1 MAKEQT
7 LDSVPGRPPPSHRP
21 RAGAGLRHEGRR
33 VIGLVEVAE
42 DMVHYAVAL
51 LLVAVAAIVL
61 VSSVVDFFDTGSTT
75 AAHQEATTSSTT
87 TSSTTSSTTAAS
99 GAEDANQQNTF
110 PERITA
116 VINSV
121 LFVIIVMEI
130 LRTVVAHFD
139 DAGLQLKPFL
149 IIGIISAVR
158 HILTVG
164 AQVSLGGGGNAADF
178 RRTQT
183 ELGVNAAVVLA
194 LVLGL
199 VLVWRSEQVA
209 PDSPETDTTHGLV
222 S

>member
-1 MAKEQT
+1 MATDHADLGQT
-7 LDSVPGRPPPSHRP
+7 VQARRNEGPVRRRP

-33 VIGLVEVAE
+33 VIGLVQVSE
-42 DMVHYAVAL
+42 DIVHYAVAM
-51 LLVAVAAIVL
+51 LLVAVAGVVL
-61 VSSVVDFFDTGSTT
+61 VRSVLDFLDGGDHIF
-75 AAHQEATTSSTT
+75 A
-87 TSSTTSSTTAAS
+87 
-99 GAEDANQQNTF
+99 
-110 PERITA
+110 ERITG

-164 AQVSLGGGGNAADF
+164 AQVSLGGEGDAAHF
-178 RRTQT
+178 RRAQT

-194 LVLGL
+194 LVVGL
-199 VLVWRSEQVA
+199 VLVWRSERTTIEAAEV
-209 PDSPETDTTHGLV
+209 DTTQGL
-222 S
+222 SR